1 MLDLIKKWDQ
11 DIFIFLNNLG
21 SEQYDGF
28 WLFITKIETW
38 IPLFIFLTLLI
49 FFYYEFKKGVILF
62 GFGLL
67 AFGVTML
74 VTDSTK
80 EFVSRLRPNNVD
92 GINNLIRI
100 LQEPET
106 FSFFS
111 GHASS
116 SFAITTFVVL
126 AVSKYSKWVYLIYL
140 WPVIFTMSRIYVG
153 VHYPSDILV
162 GSFVG
167 ILMAAL
173 FFQIFKKVDQKIDLL
188 YS

>member
-1 MLDLIKKWDQ
+1 MLELIKKWDQ

-38 IPLFIFLTLLI
+38 IPLFIFLIFLI
-49 FFYYEFKKGVILF
+49 FFHYKIKKGIVLL

-67 AFGVTML
+67 TFAVTMFI
-74 VTDSTK
+74 TDSTK
-80 EFVSRLRPNNVD
+80 EFFSRLRPNNENA
-92 GINNLIRI
+92 ITNLIRI

-106 FSFFS
+106 YSFFS

-126 AVSKYSKWVYLIYL
+126 AVSKYSRWVYLIYL
-140 WPVIFTMSRIYVG
+140 WPVIFAMSRIYVG
-153 VHYPSDILV
+153 VHYPSDLLA
-162 GSFVG
+162 GSIVG
-167 ILMAAL
+167 IFMAII
-173 FFQIFKKVDQKIDLL
+173 FFQLFKKFDKRINLFQ
-188 YS
+188 S